1 MFVGHYSASFIA
13 KGLEPRASLALL
25 FIAAQFLDF
34 IFFPLVLFNIE
45 ALEMHQNA
53 TASTHFFL
61 PFMPWSHSLWAG
73 AFWSLI
79 VLILAHRY
87 LKTSKTTAIL
97 LALVTG
103 SHWLLDLLVHTPD
116 LAIWR
121 IFSIDS
127 IRLGFGLWN
136 QALTAFGLECGLLI
150 GAGVYYLKRTHA
162 INKVGKYGPFI
173 FLIVL
178 VGIQAVNTFGPHIA
192 MTEVQ
197 FSLVGL
203 VTFSVFTIIAGLLD
217 SNRRGGAQSEL

>member
-45 ALEMHQNA
+45 ALDMHQNA

-79 VLILAHRY
+79 VFIIAHRY
-87 LKTSKTTAIL
+87 LNTSKTTAL
-97 LALVTG
+97 LLSLVTL
-103 SHWLLDLLVHTPD
+103 SHWLLDLIVHTPD
-116 LAIWR
+116 LAVWR

-127 IRLGFGLWN
+127 VKLGFGLWN
-136 QALTAFGLECGLLI
+136 QALVAFGLECMILI
-150 GAGVYYLKRTHA
+150 GAGIYYLKRTHA
-162 INKVGKYGPFI
+162 TNKVGQYGPII
-173 FLIVL
+173 FLVVL
-178 VGIQAVNTFGPHIA
+178 VGIQAGNTFGPHIA
-192 MTEVQ
+192 MSEMQ

-203 VTFSVFTIIAGLLD
+203 VTFSVFTIIAGILD
-217 SNRRGGAQSEL
+217 SNRRGGGQSEL